1 MPEGDTIHRVARRM
15 NAALAGKAIM
25 RAEAPNPRSP
35 VHRRAGE
42 LEGRVLDRA
51 EAYGKHLLVHFED
64 DVVLHSHLG
73 MNGRWSIRIDGDSR
87 FTNPWLH
94 LESGE
99 AIAAQRGG
107 KILRIISEGKSRN
120 DPVLRRLGP
129 DPMRAGF
136 DAGEAAE
143 RLRVLGADREIG
155 DALLDQQI
163 IAGVGNAIRIEGLYR
178 ARVNPWRR
186 VADLSAEELDRV
198 VEENVEVM
206 RVGLESGRRPS
217 SIYGGGRRRC
227 PSCRGRISSRG
238 QGDDNRIAYWCPAC
252 QR

>member
-1 MPEGDTIHRVARRM
+1 MPEGDTIHRVARRI
-15 NAALAGKAIM
+15 NAALADREIE
-25 RAEAPNPRSP
+25 RSEAPNPRSP

-42 LEGRVLDRA
+42 LAGRKLENA
-51 EAYGKHLLVHFED
+51 EAYGKHLLVHFEGGL
-64 DVVLHSHLG
+64 VLHSHLG
-73 MNGRWSIRIDGDSR
+73 MNGRWSVQVDGDSR

-107 KILRIISEGKSRN
+107 KILRIVGEGKSRN

-136 DAGEAAE
+136 DPSEAAG
-143 RLRVLGADREIG
+143 RLRSLGADREIG
-155 DALLDQQI
+155 EALLDQGI

-178 ARVNPWRR
+178 ARVSPWRK
-186 VADLSAEELDRV
+186 VADLAAEELDRV
-198 VEENVEVM
+198 VTENVEVM
-206 RVGLESGRRPS
+206 RIGLETGRRPS
-217 SIYGGGRRRC
+217 SIYGGRRRRC
-227 PSCRGRISSRG
+227 PSCGGPISSRG